1 MNFRTKLKIR
11 FLLASLWI
19 VLGVGMIVTA
29 FVVKV
34 ENEYLSTLGFSL
46 ALVGVVRLR
55 QYFLISKNEETLKRR
70 EIIENDERNVSL
82 MHKSRSMAFI
92 IYIIIACLA
101 VIVLSVLKMQDF
113 AKLVL
118 FSICLL
124 VVIYW
129 ISYFVYQK
137 KS

>member
-70 EIIENDERNVSL
+70 EIIENDERNVLL

-92 IYIIIACLA
+92 IYDYGTRYNKCHIL
-101 VIVLSVLKMQDF
+101 
-113 AKLVL
+113 
-118 FSICLL
+118 
-124 VVIYW
+124 
-129 ISYFVYQK
+129 
-137 KS
+137 